1 MHCSEIHHLI
11 IFLHYIGDPGF
22 CNGSCGQNL
31 SVENKKVRM
40 VVVVVLFCI
49 CFDNKIL
56 FCKCTLLI
64 LRKIYE
70 LTSSVNTHLHT
81 LPESMYFSCPALLL
95 WKKFAFGSFYL
106 DAYEVILHY
115 LPEAY
120 VFVS

>member
-1 MHCSEIHHLI
+1 MQL
-11 IFLHYIGDPGF
+11 
-22 CNGSCGQNL
+22 
-31 SVENKKVRM
+31 
-40 VVVVVLFCI
+40 
-49 CFDNKIL
+49 DNKIL
-56 FCKCTLLI
+56 FCKCNLLI

-70 LTSSVNTHLHT
+70 LTNSVNTHLHT